1 MESHAGRQDRGRH
14 LTAEWENRRDMPN
27 LPSGTVTFLFSD
39 IEGSTSLLKELGDE
53 QFAELLRTHRS
64 LVRETFGLYHGQEID
79 TQGDAFFYSFHRA
92 REAVA
97 AAVAVQ
103 RAHNDQAWPQGVSV
117 RMRLGLHTGEPAIGE
132 EGYTGLDVVRASR
145 IAAVGRGGQV
155 LLSDTTRAIV
165 AGDLPQGVTIH
176 SLGDQ
181 RLKDIDQPEP
191 LHELSIADVPV
202 TEPTAAL
209 ATKAD
214 SILPADALASIPPW
228 VRGAVE
234 RITPFAGRTS
244 QLIEERVLAEIDAS
258 FKAKAQ
264 EANEAG
270 EAAPDQPASKGS
282 MADEIAKL
290 RALRDEGALSEAQY
304 ARALDRTI
312 GGGDA

>member
-1 MESHAGRQDRGRH
+1 
-14 LTAEWENRRDMPN
+14 MPN

-53 QFAELLRTHRS
+53 PYAELLRTHRS

-117 RMRLGLHTGEPAIGE
+117 RMRLGLHTGEPAIGD

-191 LHELSIADVPV
+191 LHELNIDDVPV
-202 TEPTAAL
+202 SDVAAPSSKAEMGIPAEAL
-209 ATKAD
+209 AKMPD
-214 SILPADALASIPPW
+214 W

-234 RITPFAGRTS
+234 RVAPVAGRTS
-244 QLIEERVLAEIDAS
+244 QLIEERVLAEIEAS
-258 FKAKAQ
+258 LKTDPEREEPEAPKALAS
-264 EANEAG
+264 G
-270 EAAPDQPASKGS
+270 PPATGS

-290 RALRDEGALSEAQY
+290 RALRDEGALSEEQY

-312 GGGDA
+312 AGGQGRSE

>member
-1 MESHAGRQDRGRH
+1 
-14 LTAEWENRRDMPN
+14 MPS

-39 IEGSTSLLKELGDE
+39 IEGSTNLLKQLGDE
-53 QFAELLRTHRS
+53 QYAELLRTHRRI
-64 LVRETFGLYHGQEID
+64 VRETFGLYHGQEID

-103 RAHNDQAWPQGVSV
+103 REHIDQAWPQGVTV

-165 AGDLPQGVTIH
+165 AGDLPEGVTIR

-191 LHELSIADVPV
+191 LHELNIVDVPISPQPSA
-202 TEPTAAL
+202 PTSMIESAIP
-209 ATKAD
+209 D
-214 SILPADALASIPPW
+214 DALASMPPW
-228 VRGAVE
+228 VRGAAA
-234 RITPFAGRTS
+234 RISPVAGRAS
-244 QLIEERVLAEIDAS
+244 QLIEERVMAEIEAS
-258 FKAKAQ
+258 FRGNAERTPKKRDELPPGQ
-264 EANEAG
+264 PPP
-270 EAAPDQPASKGS
+270 APSV
-282 MADEIAKL
+282 ADEIAKL
-290 RALRDEGALSEAQY
+290 RALRDEGALSEEQY
-304 ARALDRTI
+304 ARALDRAIAGTN
-312 GGGDA
+312 

>member
-1 MESHAGRQDRGRH
+1 MWSHSGVRQQAKAGGWQNRH
-14 LTAEWENRRDMPN
+14 DMPN

-39 IEGSTSLLKELGDE
+39 IEGSTSLLKQLGDAE
-53 QFAELLRTHRS
+53 YAELLATHRS

-103 RAHNDQAWPQGVSV
+103 RAHKDQAWPQGVSV
-117 RMRLGLHTGEPAIGE
+117 RIRLGLHTGEPAIGE

-191 LHELSIADVPV
+191 LHELNIADVPV
-202 TEPTAAL
+202 SEPVAPTAKTDLNLPAEAL
-209 ATKAD
+209 AKMPD
-214 SILPADALASIPPW
+214 W
-228 VRGAVE
+228 VRSTVE
-234 RITPFAGRTS
+234 RMAPVAGRTS
-244 QLIEERVLAEIDAS
+244 QLIEERVLAEIEAS
-258 FKAKAQ
+258 LK
-264 EANEAG
+264 EG
-270 EAAPDQPASKGS
+270 SPPASSPPARALS

-290 RALRDEGALSEAQY
+290 RALRDEGALSDEQY
-304 ARALDRTI
+304 AKALDRTI
-312 GGGDA
+312 AGAD

>member
-1 MESHAGRQDRGRH
+1 
-14 LTAEWENRRDMPN
+14 MPN

-53 QFAELLRTHRS
+53 QYAELLRTHRS

-103 RAHNDQAWPQGVSV
+103 RAHNERAWPQGVSV
-117 RMRLGLHTGEPAIGE
+117 RMRLGLHTGEPAIGD

-165 AGDLPQGVTIH
+165 AGDLPEGVTIH

-191 LHELSIADVPV
+191 LHELSITDVPV
-202 TEPTAAL
+202 TEPAASAV
-209 ATKAD
+209 ATKTD
-214 SILPADALASIPPW
+214 SLLPADALASVPPW

-234 RITPFAGRTS
+234 RMTPFAGRTS

-258 FKAKAQ
+258 FKAKDKSKARPDEGAL
-264 EANEAG
+264 EADD
-270 EAAPDQPASKGS
+270 APPGPPTRRGS

-290 RALRDEGALSEAQY
+290 RALRDEGALSEEQY
-304 ARALDRTI
+304 ALALDRTI
-312 GGGDA
+312 AGGDA

>member
-1 MESHAGRQDRGRH
+1 
-14 LTAEWENRRDMPN
+14 MPN

-39 IEGSTSLLKELGDE
+39 IEGSTGLLKQLGDE
-53 QFAELLRTHRS
+53 PYADLLRTHRRI
-64 LVRETFGLYHGQEID
+64 VRETFGLYHGQEID

-103 RAHNDQAWPQGVSV
+103 REHNEQSWPQGVTV

-165 AGDLPQGVTIH
+165 SGDLPEGVTIR

-191 LHELSIADVPV
+191 LHELNIADVPTSPEAPAPTTSTTGSIIPQEALANMPGWV
-202 TEPTAAL
+202 RTAA
-209 ATKAD
+209 
-214 SILPADALASIPPW
+214 
-228 VRGAVE
+228 E
-234 RITPFAGRTS
+234 RMSPVAGRAS
-244 QLIEERVLAEIDAS
+244 QLIEERVMAEIEAS
-258 FKAKAQ
+258 FAEEADRKGKKPAQ
-264 EANEAG
+264 LPSG
-270 EAAPDQPASKGS
+270 ESPPRGS
-282 MADEIAKL
+282 VADEIAQL
-290 RALRDEGALSEAQY
+290 RVLRDQGALTEEQY
-304 ARALDRTI
+304 AKALDRTI
-312 GGGDA
+312 AGND